1 MLGKAEW
8 RIRAF
13 AVLIV
18 LLVVFRASASD
29 LERDSFSFVGQALV
43 EIGPFGLDVYQAR
56 FFKGRPDE
64 TLIELIYLR
73 DVPRYLSLKGWEKG
87 FSHIE
92 PEREN
97 QEAIDWIRSNTPSFE
112 EGDRFAMLVTGSAT
126 RLFLNGRLLSESR
139 SENVGKIIHVPW
151 IGDRALD
158 HDVREKLLGRGQSG
172 GTVD

>member
-1 MLGKAEW
+1 M
-8 RIRAF
+8 RS
-13 AVLIV
+13 
-18 LLVVFRASASD
+18 LVALMTLVAGLQVSASD
-29 LERDSFSFVGQALV
+29 LEHESYALVGQALV

-64 TLIELIYLR
+64 ILIELTYLR

-92 PEREN
+92 PGRDN
-97 QEAIDWIRSNTPSFE
+97 QAAIDWIHSNTPNFE

-158 HDVREKLLGRGQSG
+158 HDVRAKLLGRGQSG
-172 GTVD
+172 ETVD

>member
-1 MLGKAEW
+1 MLGKVEW

-64 TLIELIYLR
+64 TLIELTYLR
-73 DVPRYLSLKGWEKG
+73 DVPRYLSL
-87 FSHIE
+87 
-92 PEREN
+92 ERLGE
-97 QEAIDWIRSNTPSFE
+97 
-112 EGDRFAMLVTGSAT
+112 
-126 RLFLNGRLLSESR
+126 RLSP
-139 SENVGKIIHVPW
+139 I
-151 IGDRALD
+151 
-158 HDVREKLLGRGQSG
+158 
-172 GTVD
+172 

>member
-1 MLGKAEW
+1 MLRKVAW
-8 RIRAF
+8 RMSAF

-18 LLVVFRASASD
+18 LLGAFRASASD
-29 LERDSFSFVGQALV
+29 LEREYFSLVGQALV

-64 TLIELIYLR
+64 TLIELTYLR

-97 QEAIDWIRSNTPSFE
+97 QEAIDWIHSNTPSFE

-126 RLFLNGRLLSESR
+126 RLFLNGKLLSESR

-158 HDVREKLLGRGQSG
+158 RDVRAKLLGRGQSG
-172 GTVD
+172 ETVD